1 MAQGL
6 MGLQNL
12 LGQSSNAQQQSGLL
26 GGGVFSQPESR
37 GRRRSRLLNEAIAGA
52 GQNPYARLG
61 ASFGGLIGMGGRAA
75 AEGLGIVDA
84 PQEVQQSDAIRQVQK
99 EVADRGLDPMSTPRE
114 FGDFVAGRF
123 QELGQPQ
130 LATRSLLQARQ
141 IESQFAPQQPE
152 LPAAAQNLAFR
163 AQQAGLEPGTPEYQ
177 EFMRTGGEIEQGPTT
192 TVNVGQQGQQF
203 PDPPRDTVW
212 ARDEEGNVLTEE
224 REVDGR
230 TVRAPVSVPITGSK
244 PAREAEEERREREFS
259 AKSANRAA
267 SIVVDDFDFLLRGL
281 GADTETGEIGED
293 ADPSVVGPR
302 MRMAAEQGTFGSNV
316 LFAGGETGDFLRQ
329 LESARNT
336 IAVDQLLNIKREGSG
351 LGQVPQS
358 QLDTLSTLLGSL
370 EAGLSNEKLAENLA
384 RAKRLYTN
392 IIETSL
398 QDVDDPTFRGVVLGI
413 AGMAE
418 ERGVL
423 DENNNEDRGANS
435 SESSVV
441 DWSDL

>member
-1 MAQGL
+1 MANGLIGGFGSFGQAQSQQQG
-6 MGLQNL
+6 NL
-12 LGQSSNAQQQSGLL
+12 LGGVFQQQPTRGQRRAGLLRDTIQQFGGNAQQTGGAAVGSLL
-26 GGGVFSQPESR
+26 G
-37 GRRRSRLLNEAIAGA
+37 LA
-52 GQNPYARLG
+52 
-61 ASFGGLIGMGGRAA
+61 GRAA
-75 AEGLGIVDA
+75 AEKFDLVDA
-84 PQEVQQSDAIRQVQK
+84 PPEVQQSDAIRQVQQ
-99 EVADRGLDPMSTPRE
+99 EAADKGLNIVDDPRG

-141 IESQFAPQQPE
+141 LESQFAPQQPE

-212 ARDEEGNVLTEE
+212 ARDEQGNVLTEE

-244 PAREAEEERREREFS
+244 PAREAEEKRREREFS

-267 SIVVDDFDFLLRGL
+267 SIVVADFDFLLRKL
-281 GADTETGEIGED
+281 GADPETGEIGED

-302 MRMAAEQGTFGSNV
+302 MRMAAEEGTFGLNV

-358 QLDTLSTLLGSL
+358 QLNTLSTLLSSL
-370 EAGLSNEKLAENLA
+370 EAGLSNEKMAENLA

-392 IIETSL
+392 TIETSL
-398 QDVDDPTFRGVVLGI
+398 QDVDDPTFRGLVLDI

-423 DENNNEDRGANS
+423 DENNRGQNDAS
-435 SESSVV
+435 SPESEVV
-441 DWSDL
+441 DWSNL

>member
-1 MAQGL
+1 MANGL
-6 MGLQNL
+6 LGDL
-12 LGQSSNAQQQSGLL
+12 LGQSSNANSGLF
-26 GGGVFSQPESR
+26 GGGIFSSPPSRAQRRESLLSDAIS
-37 GRRRSRLLNEAIAGA
+37 GQRSSAG
-52 GQNPYARLG
+52 RLG
-61 ASFGGLIGMGGRAA
+61 AAFGGLIGTALSGVGP
-75 AEGLGIVDA
+75 GT
-84 PQEVQQSDAIRQVQK
+84 QEEQRNEAIRQVQQ
-99 EVADRGLDPMSTPRE
+99 EAADRGLNVSDDPRG

-141 IESQFAPQQPE
+141 IESQLAPEQPE
-152 LPAAAQNLAFR
+152 LPAAARTLAFQ
-163 AQQAGLEPGTPEYQ
+163 AQQAGLEPGTDEYR
-177 EFMRTGGEIEQGPTT
+177 EFFRTGGKRQGPETQV
-192 TVNVGQQGQQF
+192 TVDARGRDYG
-203 PDPPRDTVW
+203 PPPKDTVW
-212 ARDEEGNVLTEE
+212 ARDEQGNVLTEE

-230 TVRAPVSVPITGSK
+230 TVSAPVSVPISGSK

-267 SIVVDDFDFLLRGL
+267 SIVVDDFDFLLKGL
-281 GADTETGEIGED
+281 GADPETGEIGED

-302 MRMAAEQGTFGSNV
+302 MRMAAEQGTFGSNL

-358 QLDTLSTLLGSL
+358 QLNTLSTLLGSL

-384 RAKRLYTN
+384 RAKRVYTN

-398 QDVDDPTFRGVVLGI
+398 QDVSDPTFRGVVLDI

-423 DENNNEDRGANS
+423 DENNAGQNGATS
-435 SESSVV
+435 SEGNVV